1 MPRINPEGL
10 ELRDKVVNIARV
22 AKVVKGGKRFSF
34 AALVVVG
41 DEQGHVGVGTGKANE
56 VQGAIQKGVTNAKK
70 NLIKVT
76 LKEGT
81 LPHEVIGN
89 FGSARVL
96 MKPACPGTGVI
107 AGSGVRIV
115 LELAGAK
122 NVLTK
127 SLGSKNPYN
136 VVYATFAGLA
146 QLRTESLQVSLA
158 AEKGLEVNPVRKDGG
173 ITPPFR

>member
-1 MPRINPEGL
+1 LARISPDGL
-10 ELRDKVVNIARV
+10 ELKDKVVNIARV

-41 DEQGHVGVGTGKANE
+41 DEKVHVGVGTGKANE

-70 NLIKVT
+70 NLVKVT
-76 LKEGT
+76 LKSGT

-89 FGSARVL
+89 FGSAKVL

-107 AGSGVRIV
+107 AGGGVRIV
-115 LELAGAK
+115 LELSGAK

-127 SLGSKNPYN
+127 SLGSRNPYN
-136 VVYATFAGLA
+136 VVYATFNGLA
-146 QLRTESLQVSLA
+146 QLKTESIHVSLE
-158 AEKGLEVNPVRKDGG
+158 AEKGLEIKSAA
-173 ITPPFR
+173 

>member
-1 MPRINPEGL
+1 MARISPEGL
-10 ELRDKVVNIARV
+10 ELRDKVVNVARV

-41 DEQGHVGVGTGKANE
+41 DEKGNVGVGTGKAKE
-56 VQGAIQKGVTNAKK
+56 VQDAIQKGVTNAKK

-81 LPHEVIGN
+81 LPHEVLGH
-89 FGSARVL
+89 FGSAKVM

-107 AGSGVRIV
+107 AGGGVRIV
-115 LELAGAK
+115 LELSGAK

-136 VVYATFAGLA
+136 VVYATFDGLA
-146 QLRTESLQVSLA
+146 QLRTESLHVSLA
-158 AEKGLEVNPVRKDGG
+158 AEKELEVKSGV
-173 ITPPFR
+173 

>member
-1 MPRINPEGL
+1 MARISPDGL
-10 ELRDKVVNIARV
+10 ELKDKVVNIARV

-41 DEQGHVGVGTGKANE
+41 DEKGHVGVGTGKANE

-70 NLIKVT
+70 NLVKVT
-76 LKEGT
+76 LKSGT

-89 FGSARVL
+89 FGSAKVL

-107 AGSGVRIV
+107 AGGGVRIV
-115 LELAGAK
+115 LELSGAK

-127 SLGSKNPYN
+127 SLGSRNPYN
-136 VVYATFAGLA
+136 VVYATFNGLA
-146 QLRTESLQVSLA
+146 QLKTESLHVSLE
-158 AEKGLEVNPVRKDGG
+158 AEKGLEIKSAA
-173 ITPPFR
+173 

>member
-1 MPRINPEGL
+1 MPRISPEGL
-10 ELRDKVVNIARV
+10 ELRDKVVNVARV

-41 DEQGHVGVGTGKANE
+41 DEKGNVGVGTGKAKE
-56 VQGAIQKGVTNAKK
+56 VQDAIQKGVTNAKK

-81 LPHEVIGN
+81 LPHEVIGH
-89 FGSARVL
+89 FGSARVM

-107 AGSGVRIV
+107 AGGGVRIV
-115 LELAGAK
+115 LELSGAK

-136 VVYATFAGLA
+136 VVYATFDGLA
-146 QLRTESLQVSLA
+146 QLRTESLHVSLD
-158 AEKGLEVNPVRKDGG
+158 AEKGLEVKSGV
-173 ITPPFR
+173 

>member
-1 MPRINPEGL
+1 LARISPEGL
-10 ELRDKVVNIARV
+10 ELRDKVVNVARV

-41 DEQGHVGVGTGKANE
+41 DEKGHVGVGTGKSKE
-56 VQGAIQKGVTNAKK
+56 VQEAIQKGVTNAKK
-70 NLIKVT
+70 NLVKVT

-81 LPHEVIGN
+81 LPHEVIGH
-89 FGSARVL
+89 FGSARVM

-107 AGSGVRIV
+107 AGGGVRIV

-127 SLGSKNPYN
+127 SLGSKNSYN
-136 VVYATFAGLA
+136 VVYATFEGLA
-146 QLRTESLQVSLA
+146 QLRTERLNVSLEA
-158 AEKGLEVNPVRKDGG
+158 GKGLEIKSGV
-173 ITPPFR
+173 

>member
-1 MPRINPEGL
+1 MPRISPEGL
-10 ELRDKVVNIARV
+10 ELKDKVVNVARV

-41 DEQGHVGVGTGKANE
+41 DEKGHVGVGTGKANE

-70 NLIKVT
+70 NLVKVT

-89 FGSARVL
+89 FGSAKVM

-107 AGSGVRIV
+107 AGGGVRVV
-115 LELAGAK
+115 LELSGVK
-122 NVLTK
+122 DVLTK
-127 SLGSKNPYN
+127 SLGSRNPYN
-136 VVYATFAGLA
+136 VVYATFEGLA
-146 QLRTESLQVSLA
+146 QLRSESLNIRLDT
-158 AEKGLEVNPVRKDGG
+158 EKGLEVKSGV
-173 ITPPFR
+173 

>member
-1 MPRINPEGL
+1 MARISPDGL
-10 ELRDKVVNIARV
+10 ELKDKVVNVARV

-41 DEQGHVGVGTGKANE
+41 DEKGHVGVGTGKAKE
-56 VQGAIQKGVTNAKK
+56 VQDAIQKGVTNAKK

-81 LPHEVIGN
+81 VPHEVNGH
-89 FGSARVL
+89 FGSANVL

-107 AGSGVRIV
+107 AGGGVRIV

-136 VVYATFAGLA
+136 VVYATFDGLA
-146 QLRTESLQVSLA
+146 QMRTENLNVSMADEKA
-158 AEKGLEVNPVRKDGG
+158 AQEARNTTV
-173 ITPPFR
+173 

>member
-1 MPRINPEGL
+1 MARISPEGL
-10 ELRDKVVNIARV
+10 ELRDKVVNVARV

-41 DEQGHVGVGTGKANE
+41 DEKGNVGVGTGKSKE
-56 VQGAIQKGVTNAKK
+56 VQEAIQKGVTNAKK

-81 LPHEVIGN
+81 LPHEVIGH

-107 AGSGVRIV
+107 AGGGVRIV
-115 LELAGAK
+115 LELSGAK

-136 VVYATFAGLA
+136 VVYATFDGLA
-146 QLRTESLQVSLA
+146 QLRTESLNVSLEA
-158 AEKGLEVNPVRKDGG
+158 GKGLEIKSGV
-173 ITPPFR
+173 